1 MLPDYQHLLLERH
14 GAVVILTMNRPEK
27 LNAMN
32 NLMHEEFID
41 ALEKLDEDP
50 ESNVIVITGAGRGFC
65 SGGDVG
71 TMPGAGDEEALA
83 RQRREDMQVHRPGR
97 HLLEAYLW
105 AEKPIIAM
113 VNGPASGLGATIAL
127 FSDVVIASNDAH
139 FSDSHVNVGLV
150 AGDGGSVI
158 WPLLLGIARGKE
170 YLMTGDRITGPDAER
185 LGLVNHSVP
194 AEELR
199 DYTLRFAER
208 LAGQPPFAVRA
219 TKAAVNRQLRRA
231 VEDVQDL
238 SGAWQRISLKSDEH
252 KTAVAAFMERRK
264 KK

>member
-1 MLPDYQHLLLERH
+1 MLPTYQHLLLDRQ
-14 GAVVILTMNRPEK
+14 GAVVILTLNRPEK
-27 LNAMN
+27 LNAIN
-32 NLMHEEFID
+32 HVMHEELID
-41 ALEKLDEDP
+41 ALRQLDDDAD
-50 ESNVIVITGAGRGFC
+50 SNVIVMTGAGRGFC
-65 SGGDVG
+65 SGGDVA
-71 TMPGAGDEEALA
+71 TMPGAGETEAL
-83 RQRREDMQVHRPGR
+83 RREEIQVHRAGR

-127 FSDVVIASNDAH
+127 FSDIVIASNEAH

-158 WPLLLGIARGKE
+158 WPLLMGISRAKE
-170 YLMTGDRITGPDAER
+170 YLMTGDRLTGPEAER
-185 LGLVNHSVP
+185 LGLVNHAVP
-194 AEELR
+194 ADELR
-199 DYTLRFAER
+199 PFTLQFAER
-208 LAGQPPFAVRA
+208 LAAQPPFAVRA

-252 KTAVAAFMERRK
+252 KTAVQAFMERRK